1 MPLNKD
7 AFKDKFTLSNGKVV
21 EYISLPKVEKLGIGK
36 VSILPFSIRI
46 MLESLLRNMD
56 NISIKESDVRTLANW
71 DPKNP
76 SEEDIPF
83 KVARVLM
90 QDFTGVPAVVDLAS
104 MRDYLFK
111 SGVNPEN
118 INPNIP
124 VDLIIDHSV
133 QVDSFNSNDS
143 IRTNQ
148 KFEISRNKER
158 YELLKWASSSVKN
171 FNVYPPSAG
180 ICHQIN
186 LEYLGKCI
194 ILKKNGS
201 IYQAIFDTLV
211 GTDSHTTM
219 INALGVIGFGV
230 GGIEAEAALLNEPVY
245 LSTPKVVGVEFYNK
259 LNPGVTATDLAL
271 TLTKILREKNVVN
284 MFIEFFGSGLNSLTI
299 PDRATLSNMCPEYG
313 ATIAVFYIDN
323 QTIDYLKL
331 TGRSD
336 EQIDLIKKYL
346 DYQNMLNIDYKKIK
360 YSDTFKIDLSEI
372 RASVSGPSLPKQH
385 VYLEDTRKS
394 FEQMLKNH
402 KEEISI
408 KDMTRWSSE
417 SAHNHSRINN
427 NVYIKKETDKKEYT
441 NNKIDLS
448 DGDIV
453 ISSITSCTNTS
464 NPYLMIAAGL
474 LAKKAVM
481 RGLKVNAAKVKT
493 SFAPG
498 SRVVTKYLE
507 KANLLEYLDKL
518 GYSIVGYGC
527 ITCIGNSGPLI
538 GGQSEIINNKNLSVV
553 SVLSGNRNY
562 ESRIHR
568 DIRANY
574 LMSPPLV
581 VAFGIAGT
589 ILIDLTKDPIG
600 TDSNMNKIYLK
611 DIWPTDEEIIEVISK
626 DLSRDMFED
635 AYGDNIYKVNPFWN
649 NIHETK
655 DKMFKWSQRSTY
667 IKNPPFFENFDINYK
682 KSTVVE
688 IANAAILSVFGDS
701 LSTDH
706 ISPAGEIGLDSP
718 AGKYLILNGVR
729 QQDFN
734 TYGSRRGNHEVM
746 MRGTFANNRIKNMIM
761 EGKEGGLT
769 KYFPTNTTMSIYDAA
784 IAYKKEGRPTVVFG
798 GIEYGSGSSRD
809 WAAKGPALLGVKAII
824 ASSFERI
831 HRSNLVGM
839 GVLPLQFEKMDNF
852 ASLKIDYTKSI
863 DIIIK
868 DLKPRSKALL
878 KYTDVNNKKSNA
890 NLDILLNSEN
900 ELNYYL
906 NGGVLRHVLK
916 RIINNE
922 N

>member
-7 AFKDKFTLSNGKVV
+7 AFKDKFTLSNGKIV
-21 EYISLPKVEKLGIGK
+21 EYISLPKIEKLGIGN
-36 VSILPFSIRI
+36 VSVLPFSIRI

-56 NISIKESDVRTLANW
+56 NSSIKENDVRVLANW
-71 DPKNP
+71 NPKNP
-76 SEEDIPF
+76 SEDDIPF

-111 SGVNPEN
+111 FGANPEN

-133 QVDSFNSNDS
+133 QVDSFNSSDS

-194 ILKKNGS
+194 ILKKNGN
-201 IYQAIFDTLV
+201 IYQAIPDTLV

-245 LSTPKVVGVEFYNK
+245 ISTPKVVGVELYNK

-271 TLTKILREKNVVN
+271 TLTKMLREKNVVN
-284 MFIEFFGSGLNSLTI
+284 MFIEFFGNGVTNLTI

-313 ATIAVFYIDN
+313 ATVAIFYIDN

-336 EQIDLIKKYL
+336 EQIDLVTKYL
-346 DYQNMLNIDYKKIK
+346 EHQDMLNMDYKKIK
-360 YSDTFKIDLSEI
+360 YSDTFKVDLSEI

-385 VYLEDTRKS
+385 VYLEDTKKS
-394 FEQMLKNH
+394 FEHMFGND
-402 KEEISI
+402 KEEASI
-408 KDMTRWSSE
+408 KDITRWSSE
-417 SAHNHSRINN
+417 SMHNHFRINN
-427 NVYIKKETDKKEYT
+427 NINIKKEMNKKILT
-441 NNKIDLS
+441 NNKIDLF

-464 NPYLMIAAGL
+464 NPYLMVAAGL

-481 RGLKVNAAKVKT
+481 RGLKVNIQKVKT

-507 KANLLEYLDKL
+507 KANLLQYLDKL

-538 GGQSEIINNKNLSVV
+538 SGQSEIINKENLSVV

-589 ILIDLTKDPIG
+589 ILTDITKDPIG
-600 TDSNMNKIYLK
+600 IDSNMNKVYLR
-611 DIWPTDEEIIEVISK
+611 DIWPTDEEIAQVISK
-626 DLSRDMFED
+626 DVSRDMFED

-667 IKNPPFFENFDINYK
+667 IKNPPFFEDLGANFE
-682 KSTVVE
+682 KSTQAS
-688 IANAAILSVFGDS
+688 ILNAAILSVFGDS

-718 AGKYLILNGVR
+718 AGKYLISNGVR

-746 MRGTFANNRIKNMIM
+746 MRGTFANNRIKNLMM
-761 EGKEGGLT
+761 DGKEGGVT
-769 KYFPTNTTMSIYDAA
+769 KYFPSNTTMSIYDAA
-784 IAYKKEGRPTVVFG
+784 MAYKKDGRPMVVFG
-798 GIEYGSGSSRD
+798 GAEYGSGSSRD
-809 WAAKGPALLGVKAII
+809 WAAKGPSLLGVKAII

-839 GVLPLQFEKMDNF
+839 GVLPLQFAKNDNF
-852 ASLKIDYTKSI
+852 ASLKIDYTKSV
-863 DIIIK
+863 DIILK

-878 KYTDVNNKKSNA
+878 KYTDINNKKA
-890 NLDILLNSEN
+890 NTSLDILLNSEN

-906 NGGVLRHVLK
+906 NGGVLKHVLK
-916 RIINNE
+916 RIINSGN
-922 N
+922 